1 MTERVLHVHIED
13 EDTFFARAKKA
24 FQQASADSGMEA
36 SEHLTFATHDQWHS
50 VFSARRTE
58 LLKTLKTMGS
68 TSIRNLAKTV
78 GRDYKSVHQD
88 VQRLCE
94 LGVIEKRDD
103 GLIEAPFDR
112 IVSDMRFPSSDAA

>member
-13 EDTFFARAKKA
+13 DDAFFARAKKA
-24 FQQASADSGMEA
+24 FQHASANPGVEL
-36 SEHLTFATHDQWHS
+36 SEHLTFATHDQWYS

-58 LLKTLKTMGS
+58 LLKTLKTMGA

-88 VQRLCE
+88 VQRLYE